1 MTDGFKTS
9 NARSRLSWRR
19 LLPQIGMLLS
29 LVGCVAVGAHAAAA
43 PPSSAKPSG
52 AVSADKQIDA
62 LFKEWD
68 TQNTP
73 GASVAVIQHGK
84 LIFAKGYGIA
94 NLEYNIPIKPDT
106 IFHVASVSKQF
117 TAMAVVLLEL
127 DGKLALDDDVHQ
139 YLPELPDYGNKITI
153 RNLLQHTSGIRDQW
167 QTLALAGWNLQDV
180 ITQDQALRLISRQ
193 KELNFPPGTRNLY
206 SNSGFTL
213 LAEIVTRV
221 SGMPFP
227 QFCAERIFTPLKMTR
242 THFHQDLTQLVPGRA
257 YSYASKG
264 GGFVAAPLN
273 YAIVGAT
280 SLFTTAS
287 DLALWLDN
295 FRDPKVGGAAGV
307 ARMQEEGVLSDGTK
321 IHYGLGVALDS
332 YRGLKAVS
340 HGGGDAGY
348 RSQVTWFP
356 EQELGV
362 AVVSNLGSINPDRLA
377 KAVAEVYIGDKM
389 TPQEAKQNAAE
400 PKYVTMEVQELEKF
414 VGVYPI
420 PKVDQTLTVVVKD
433 GKMWAAG
440 GLQLELHPVGPGHFY
455 CKEIQADMEF
465 TPQEN
470 GGMHV
475 KITQPGGAVNEG
487 ERIPAA
493 VGTVDLQ
500 TYVGV
505 YWSDELETQYT
516 FFVRDGALYARHAHH
531 GEVVL
536 APTLKDEFSS
546 GWWFA
551 PHVKFTRDAAGNISG
566 VTLGGGRVTAV
577 AFTRKPGPATQEV
590 ARRKFEKH

>member
-1 MTDGFKTS
+1 MT
-9 NARSRLSWRR
+9 RR
-19 LLPQIGMLLS
+19 LKRPRLLQIGIFLS
-29 LVGCVAVGAHAAAA
+29 LVSCLSIGAQFAAAA
-43 PPSSAKPSG
+43 PPPTQSKPSG
-52 AVSADKQIDA
+52 PVSPDKQVDA

-68 TQNTP
+68 TLNTP

-84 LIFAKGYGIA
+84 VIFAKGYGIA
-94 NLEYNIPIKPDT
+94 NLEYNIPIKPET

-117 TAMAVVLLEL
+117 TAMAVVLLES

-153 RNLLQHTSGIRDQW
+153 RHLLQHTSGIRDQW
-167 QTLALAGWNLQDV
+167 QLLGLAGWNLQDV
-180 ITQDQALRLISRQ
+180 ITQDQALRLIFRQ
-193 KELNFPPGTRNLY
+193 KELNFAPGTHNLY

-221 SGMPFP
+221 AGMPFP

-257 YSYASKG
+257 YSYENKG
-264 GGFVAAPLN
+264 AGFAAAPMN

-287 DLALWLDN
+287 DLVLWLDN
-295 FRDPKVGGAAGV
+295 FRDPRVGGAAAV

-321 IHYGLGVALDS
+321 IHYGLGVALGT
-332 YRGLKAVS
+332 YRGLKTIS

-348 RSQVTWFP
+348 RSQVIWFP

-362 AVVSNLGSINPDRLA
+362 AVISNLGSFNPGNLSGS
-377 KAVAEVYIGDKM
+377 VAEVYIGDKM
-389 TPQEAKQNAAE
+389 APQEAKQNGVE
-400 PKYVTMEVQELEKF
+400 PKYVPMDVQELEKF
-414 VGVYPI
+414 AGVYPL
-420 PKVDQTLTVVVKD
+420 PKVGQTLTVVVKD
-433 GKMWAAG
+433 GKLWAAAG
-440 GLQLELHPVGPGHFY
+440 QQLELHPVGPGHFY

-465 TPQEN
+465 SPQEH

-475 KITQPGGAVNEG
+475 KITQPGGAINES

-493 VGTVDLQ
+493 AGAVDLLP
-500 TYVGV
+500 YAGV

-516 FFVRDGALYARHAHH
+516 FFVRDGSLYARHAHH

-536 APTLKDEFSS
+536 APIAKDEFST
-546 GWWFA
+546 GWWFT
-551 PHVKFTRDAAGNISG
+551 PNVKFVRDAAGNISG
-566 VTLGGGRVTAV
+566 VTLGGGRVAAV
-577 AFTRKPGPATQEV
+577 AFTRKPGPAIQEV